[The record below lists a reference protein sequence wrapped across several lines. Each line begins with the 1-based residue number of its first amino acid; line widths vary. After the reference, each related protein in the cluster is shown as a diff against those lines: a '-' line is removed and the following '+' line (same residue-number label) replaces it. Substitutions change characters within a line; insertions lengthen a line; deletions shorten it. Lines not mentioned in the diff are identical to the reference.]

1 MHVSGTRD
9 LGALVREVRL
19 HRGLTQEG
27 LAREVGVRRQW
38 VVQVERGTGNPNW
51 LTLRRLLD
59 VLDLHVDISP
69 AETPAQGSVRAS
81 EPDAGNASDRD
92 DLDALLA
99 GCTDSTR

>member
-1 MHVSGTRD
+1 MRVSGTRD

-19 HRGLTQEG
+19 QRGLTQEG
-27 LAREVGVRRQW
+27 LAREIGVRRQW

-69 AETPAQGSVRAS
+69 AQAPAQGSVRTGD
-81 EPDAGNASDRD
+81 PDTGSASDRV
-92 DLDALLA
+92 DLDALLE